1 LACLRGRLAHLF
13 LISGNSEKNGKEKS
27 EIRRLDFLSLRMYYL
42 LDSNILIDLLSGRE
56 ETYSWI
62 MDQRKSGSILSVSF
76 ISKVE
81 VLSLG
86 GLKDSQIKQIKDF
99 LNTFEINR
107 FISNDILDT
116 VAALRRKKLLT
127 LGDAMIAATAIVG
140 RMTLVTNDQKLLRV
154 AKDLVPVL
162 SI

>member
-1 LACLRGRLAHLF
+1 
-13 LISGNSEKNGKEKS
+13 
-27 EIRRLDFLSLRMYYL
+27 MYYL

-127 LGDAMIAATAIVG
+127 LGDAMIAATAIVS

-154 AKDLVPVL
+154 TKDLVPVL

>member
-1 LACLRGRLAHLF
+1 
-13 LISGNSEKNGKEKS
+13 
-27 EIRRLDFLSLRMYYL
+27 MYYL
-42 LDSNILIDLLSGRE
+42 LDSNILIDILNGRE
-56 ETYSWI
+56 ETYFWI
-62 MDQRKSGSILSVSF
+62 MNQRKSGSILSVSF

-86 GLKDSQIKQIKDF
+86 GLKDIQIKQIKDF

-116 VAALRRKKLLT
+116 AAALRRKKLLT

-154 AKDLVPVL
+154 ARDLVPVL

>member
-1 LACLRGRLAHLF
+1 
-13 LISGNSEKNGKEKS
+13 
-27 EIRRLDFLSLRMYYL
+27 MYYL
-42 LDSNILIDLLSGRE
+42 LDSNILIDILNGRE
-56 ETYSWI
+56 ETYFWI
-62 MDQRKSGSILSVSF
+62 MNQRKSGSILSVSF

-86 GLKDSQIKQIKDF
+86 GLKDIQIKQIKDF

-154 AKDLVPVL
+154 ARDLVPVL

>member
-1 LACLRGRLAHLF
+1 
-13 LISGNSEKNGKEKS
+13 
-27 EIRRLDFLSLRMYYL
+27 MYYL
-42 LDSNILIDLLSGRE
+42 LDSNILIDILNGRE
-56 ETYSWI
+56 ETYFWI
-62 MDQRKSGSILSVSF
+62 MNQRKSGSILSVSF

-86 GLKDSQIKQIKDF
+86 GLKDIQIKQIKDF

-116 VAALRRKKLLT
+116 AAALRRKKLLT

-154 AKDLVPVL
+154 ARDLVPVL
-162 SI
+162 II

>member
-1 LACLRGRLAHLF
+1 
-13 LISGNSEKNGKEKS
+13 
-27 EIRRLDFLSLRMYYL
+27 MYYL

-116 VAALRRKKLLT
+116 AATLRRKKLLT
-127 LGDAMIAATAIVG
+127 LGDAMIAATAIVS

-154 AKDLVPVL
+154 ARDLVPVL

>member
-1 LACLRGRLAHLF
+1 
-13 LISGNSEKNGKEKS
+13 
-27 EIRRLDFLSLRMYYL
+27 MYYL
-42 LDSNILIDLLSGRE
+42 LDSNILIDLLNGRE

-62 MDQRKSGSILSVSF
+62 MDQRKAGSILSASF

-81 VLSLG
+81 VLSLRD
-86 GLKDSQIKQIKDF
+86 LKDSQIKQIKDF
-99 LNTFEINR
+99 LNTFEIHR
-107 FISNDILDT
+107 FISDDILDT
-116 VAALRRKKLLT
+116 TAALRRKKLLT

-140 RMTLVTNDQKLLRV
+140 RMTLVTNDKKLLKV

>member
-1 LACLRGRLAHLF
+1 
-13 LISGNSEKNGKEKS
+13 
-27 EIRRLDFLSLRMYYL
+27 MYYL

-116 VAALRRKKLLT
+116 AAALRRKKLLT

-154 AKDLVPVL
+154 ARDLVPVL

>member
-1 LACLRGRLAHLF
+1 
-13 LISGNSEKNGKEKS
+13 
-27 EIRRLDFLSLRMYYL
+27 MYYL
-42 LDSNILIDLLSGRE
+42 LDSNILIDILNGRE
-56 ETYSWI
+56 ETYFWI
-62 MDQRKSGSILSVSF
+62 MNQRKSGSILSVSF

-86 GLKDSQIKQIKDF
+86 GLKDIQIKQIKDF

-116 VAALRRKKLLT
+116 AAALRRKKLLT

>member
-1 LACLRGRLAHLF
+1 
-13 LISGNSEKNGKEKS
+13 
-27 EIRRLDFLSLRMYYL
+27 MYYL
-42 LDSNILIDLLSGRE
+42 LDSNILIDILNGRE
-56 ETYSWI
+56 ETYFWI
-62 MDQRKSGSILSVSF
+62 MNQRKSGSILSVSF

-86 GLKDSQIKQIKDF
+86 GLKDIQIKQIKDF

>member
-1 LACLRGRLAHLF
+1 MG
-13 LISGNSEKNGKEKS
+13 
-27 EIRRLDFLSLRMYYL
+27 
-42 LDSNILIDLLSGRE
+42 
-56 ETYSWI
+56 
-62 MDQRKSGSILSVSF
+62 QRKSGSILSISF

-99 LNTFEINR
+99 LNTFDINH
-107 FISNDILDT
+107 FISSDILDT
-116 VAALRRKKLLT
+116 AAALRRKKLLT

-140 RMTLVTNDQKLLRV
+140 RMTLVTNDQKLLKA
-154 AKDLVPVL
+154 AKNLVPVL